1 MPEKKRSDQ
10 VPDGTYQFSR
20 TAHVTSGVR
29 NLNMSSLL
37 EFGFAGSMSFVTQT
51 SDQGVFHKRE
61 LLKVKLGNLTS
72 AT

>member
-1 MPEKKRSDQ
+1 
-10 VPDGTYQFSR
+10 
-20 TAHVTSGVR
+20 
-29 NLNMSSLL
+29 MSSLL